1 MIRGKELRIIMKCA
15 TLSKS
20 FLLGAALILA
30 SSAFAAS
37 KASVQLTNPVMING
51 TQLKAGDY
59 KVQWE
64 GAGPDVEVSFMQGK
78 TVVAKTSAH
87 VVNLDNAPS
96 NNAAVVRRSDDG
108 TNTLSGVRFEGKK
121 IALEIGNSNDNMQS
135 GSAK

>member
-1 MIRGKELRIIMKCA
+1 MRITMKYA

-37 KASVQLTNPVMING
+37 KASVQLSNPVMING

-78 TVVAKTSAH
+78 TVVAKTAAH

-96 NNAAVVRRSDDG
+96 NNAAVVRRSEDG

-121 IALEIGNSNDNMQS
+121 IALEIGDSSDNMQS